1 MRMHVTFRFLALLV
15 LAAFLVLSCRL
26 FAPAATP
33 IPDVQEIPP
42 AIPTVTARPDAD
54 LAEVTRVVT
63 QVQTEVVEVEGTPVV
78 QEVVVTTVVT
88 ETVSA
93 TALGQADVPEVA
105 LDLESMLIDLYEFAN
120 PSVVQILVYV
130 SAGRQ
135 TPLGSG
141 SGFVYDEAGRIVT
154 NNHVVEGGNILEVI
168 FADGSRRHAEIVG
181 RDPDSDLA
189 VIEVES
195 LPPGVEPLPL
205 GDSNSLR
212 VGQLA
217 VAIGSPFGR
226 AGSMT
231 LGIVS
236 ALGRTLETPRVV
248 EGVVTSYTLPQV
260 IQTDAPINPGNSG
273 GPLLNLQGE
282 VIGVNSAI
290 ATATGIGSGVGFAVP
305 VNAVRRIAPALIV
318 EGSYTYPFLGIHYGD
333 ITLAELEELGLAQHP
348 GVLVTRL
355 VLDGPADR
363 AGIQAYN
370 RASGQAGDLIVAID
384 DQEVRDGSD
393 LIGYLVFETAV
404 GQTVQLTVI
413 RDGETITVPLTLD
426 ARP

>member
-1 MRMHVTFRFLALLV
+1 
-15 LAAFLVLSCRL
+15 
-26 FAPAATP
+26 
-33 IPDVQEIPP
+33 
-42 AIPTVTARPDAD
+42 
-54 LAEVTRVVT
+54 
-63 QVQTEVVEVEGTPVV
+63 
-78 QEVVVTTVVT
+78 
-88 ETVSA
+88 
-93 TALGQADVPEVA
+93 
-105 LDLESMLIDLYEFAN
+105 
-120 PSVVQILVYV
+120 
-130 SAGRQ
+130 
-135 TPLGSG
+135 
-141 SGFVYDEAGRIVT
+141 
-154 NNHVVEGGNILEVI
+154 
-168 FADGSRRHAEIVG
+168 
-181 RDPDSDLA
+181 
-189 VIEVES
+189 
-195 LPPGVEPLPL
+195 
-205 GDSNSLR
+205 

-248 EGVVTSYTLPQV
+248 DGAVSHYTLPQV

-305 VNAVRRIAPALIV
+305 VNAVRRIAPALIA
-318 EGSYTYPFLGIHYGD
+318 EGSYTYPFLGISYGD
-333 ITLAELEELGLAQHP
+333 VTLADLEELGLAEQP
-348 GVLVTRL
+348 GVFVTRI
-355 VLDGPADR
+355 VPGGPADR
-363 AGIQAYN
+363 AGVQAF
-370 RASGQAGDLIVAID
+370 RPATGQPGDLIVAID

-413 RDGETITVPLTLD
+413 RNGETVIVPLTLD